1 MSASLIKRE
10 EEFIKIYEKYVD
22 MVYRICFLY
31 FKNKADTED
40 AVQNVFLK
48 LFTLNPIFQDEN
60 HRKAWLIITSKNM
73 CKNSVKHWW
82 KSKVSFE
89 EKEISAEDYKDETLD
104 ILLQLPK
111 KYKTILYC
119 YYYEGYSTNEIA
131 FMLHMKEATVRS
143 DLYRGRKYLH
153 ELLKGGENEE

>member
-89 EKEISAEDYKDETLD
+89 E
-104 ILLQLPK
+104 
-111 KYKTILYC
+111 
-119 YYYEGYSTNEIA
+119 GYSTNEIA